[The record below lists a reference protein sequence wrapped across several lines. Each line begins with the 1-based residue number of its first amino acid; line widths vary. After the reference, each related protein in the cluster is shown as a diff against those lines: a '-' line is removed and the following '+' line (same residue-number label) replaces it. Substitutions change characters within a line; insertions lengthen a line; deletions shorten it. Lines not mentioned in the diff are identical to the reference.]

1 MNAARKAL
9 AVPIVDKINWNTLEH
24 SQVYPE
30 NSRYKGI
37 FEWGFLY
44 KEMQLPPFYQGN
56 NDQERFSKPYW
67 YVFNLFF
74 SNSRL
79 CVSLSRLRLSF
90 KYFRLI
96 FFMRFLVVIKMIN

>member
-1 MNAARKAL
+1 MTRKAL
-9 AVPIVDKINWNTLEH
+9 VVPIVDKINWNTLEH

-30 NSRYKGI
+30 KSRYKGI

-67 YVFNLFF
+67 YVFNLSKFVLRFIFPFETFF
-74 SNSRL
+74 QMHSTQ
-79 CVSLSRLRLSF
+79 
-90 KYFRLI
+90 
-96 FFMRFLVVIKMIN
+96 FMWFLVVINLIN

>member
-1 MNAARKAL
+1 MARKAL

-24 SQVYPE
+24 GQVYPE

-67 YVFNLFF
+67 YVFNLFQI
-74 SNSRL
+74 RL

-96 FFMRFLVVIKMIN
+96 LCGFWWLLI